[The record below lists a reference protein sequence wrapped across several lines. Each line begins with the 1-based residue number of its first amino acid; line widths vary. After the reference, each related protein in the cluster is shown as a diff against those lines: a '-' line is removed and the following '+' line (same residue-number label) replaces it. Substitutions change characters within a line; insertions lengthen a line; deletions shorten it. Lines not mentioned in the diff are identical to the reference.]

1 MRHLAQTMG
10 RDAVSRETV
19 REGNSRTGK
28 ITAAESGR
36 AAAPLTAAKT
46 RAEEAK
52 ARIAR
57 DIKMA
62 RRVRRAV
69 LLGIN
74 LLIIMGAVLDRIAET
89 QLPENGQDRVKALQ
103 WIHSR
108 LLQKR
113 GRRMKNDAEIRT
125 GTNAPERI

>member
-74 LLIIMGAVLDRIAET
+74 LLIITGAVLDRIAET
-89 QLPENGQDRVKALQ
+89 QLPENEADRAKALQ
-103 WIHSR
+103 WMHR
-108 LLQKR
+108 QLLQKR

>member
-1 MRHLAQTMG
+1 MG

-74 LLIIMGAVLDRIAET
+74 LLIITGAVLDRIAET
-89 QLPENGQDRVKALQ
+89 QLPENGLDRVKALQ

-108 LLQKR
+108 LLHKR
-113 GRRMKNDAEIRT
+113 GRWMKNDAEIRT

>member
-62 RRVRRAV
+62 RRVRRAG

-74 LLIIMGAVLDRIAET
+74 LLIITGAVLDRIAET

>member
-1 MRHLAQTMG
+1 MG

-57 DIKMA
+57 DIKM
-62 RRVRRAV
+62 VRRAV

-74 LLIIMGAVLDRIAET
+74 LLIITGAVLDRIAET

>member
-1 MRHLAQTMG
+1 
-10 RDAVSRETV
+10 
-19 REGNSRTGK
+19 
-28 ITAAESGR
+28 
-36 AAAPLTAAKT
+36 
-46 RAEEAK
+46 
-52 ARIAR
+52 
-57 DIKMA
+57 MA

-74 LLIIMGAVLDRIAET
+74 LLIITGAVLDRIAET